1 MAFNIKNEATHEL
14 AREVAAIAGE
24 SMTQAVDTA
33 LRERKARLSRYGL
46 ADRLSEIARDAAK
59 HVPPGMS
66 SAAVDNLL
74 YDERG
79 LPK

>member
-1 MAFNIKNEATHEL
+1 MAFNIKNEATHQL
-14 AREVAAIAGE
+14 AREVAAITGE
-24 SMTQAVDTA
+24 SMTQAVETA

-46 ADRLSEIARDAAK
+46 ADRLREIAQDAAK
-59 HVPPGMS
+59 HIPSGIS
-66 SAAVDNLL
+66 SADAEKLL